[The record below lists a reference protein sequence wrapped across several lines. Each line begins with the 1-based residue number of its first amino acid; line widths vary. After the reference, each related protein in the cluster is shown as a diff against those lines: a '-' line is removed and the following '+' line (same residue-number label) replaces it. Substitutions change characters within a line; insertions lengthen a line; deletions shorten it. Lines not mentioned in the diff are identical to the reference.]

1 LQLDGLRADDD
12 FVMHLKVILVGQK
25 GAGKTALAMRFCKNT
40 FEESYKATLG
50 VDFLTKRYYAFGVP
64 CEVNV
69 WDTAGEERFQA
80 VSRAYYRGAGAAI
93 VCFDLNDRASFDKVS
108 RWMTDVHREDESVQ
122 MFLVGTKSDLY
133 NEVGND
139 EPSAFAR
146 SHRMEYIET
155 SAKDG
160 RNVKALF
167 DRIVTV
173 HMDKFLSALGHDTE
187 DVVNITHHKM
197 SASISLAR
205 EPTPGKPHEK
215 SCMCA
220 KM

>member
-1 LQLDGLRADDD
+1 MEHLDRYETSSGLGVDFCDGRHALPFGANLQLDGLRADDD

-93 VCFDLNDRASFDKVS
+93 VCFDLNDRASFDKVRPECANPWVFACGS
-108 RWMTDVHREDESVQ
+108 QTSHHVLQIVCGSPQESC
-122 MFLVGTKSDLY
+122 LLCSTTTL
-133 NEVGND
+133 
-139 EPSAFAR
+139 
-146 SHRMEYIET
+146 
-155 SAKDG
+155 
-160 RNVKALF
+160 
-167 DRIVTV
+167 
-173 HMDKFLSALGHDTE
+173 
-187 DVVNITHHKM
+187 
-197 SASISLAR
+197 
-205 EPTPGKPHEK
+205 
-215 SCMCA
+215 
-220 KM
+220 